1 MINNSN
7 IPVFTKEQ
15 IEWLESVFPELNTVP
30 NSPND
35 LYLRLGQRQ
44 VILYLRNIY
53 NNRLA
58 KVPK

>member
-7 IPVFTKEQ
+7 VPVFTKEQ
-15 IEWLESVFPELNTVP
+15 IEWLESIFPELNTVP
-30 NSPND
+30 SSPND